1 MIDIMYLMA
10 VMVVLQI
17 GTYVSLIVTKV
28 VRGMMTIVVG
38 EMIPI
43 VRRTPVSIR
52 RTAKAVEQRRTPV
65 ENRLDDIVNTIDIR
79 CTDDLYVRCCISHLN
94 NECGYVL
101 INIGCQHG
109 LEKQHMVTPFKSLKH
124 TQIVDKSVVVEV
136 EVGNDISI
144 GVQYCLKLLDG
155 SSLGKSSSHSLQVE
169 IQTYI
174 LRHGRNLYSSC
185 TRSVRARVRD
195 GCADRCLVGNRLGLR
210 HYNGC
215 CGSRSNNNWFGCNS
229 NNTCHTAACQQQRQ
243 G

>member
-10 VMVVLQI
+10 VVVVLQI
-17 GTYVSLIVTKV
+17 GTYVSLIVTEV
-28 VRGMMTIVVG
+28 VRGMMTVVMG

-43 VRRTPVSIR
+43 VRRAPVCIC
-52 RTAKAVEQRRTPV
+52 RTAKAVEQRRTSV
-65 ENRLDDIVNTIDIR
+65 EHRLDDIVNTIDIR
-79 CTDDLYVRCCISHLN
+79 CTDDLYVRCRISHLDN
-94 NECGYVL
+94 NCGYVL
-101 INIGCQHG
+101 IDIGCQHG

-124 TQIVDKSVVVEV
+124 TQIVDKSVAVEV

-155 SSLGKSSSHSLQVE
+155 CSLGKSSCHSLQVE

-174 LRHGRNLYSSC
+174 LRHGRDLYSSC

-195 GCADRCLVGNRLGLR
+195 GCADRCWVGNRLGLR

-215 CGSRSNNNWFGCNS
+215 CGSRSDNNWFGYNG

-243 G
+243 S